1 MKTVIALS
9 CLIFILTACNSATP
23 TSTATAVL
31 SPVPVKQPSAIFTKA
46 PLEPP
51 VQHPRPTSTPRPT
64 ATPLPVTS
72 LAEKGNLFVWDNQA
86 KRYEIF
92 DLSTGNLS
100 RVIRWKP
107 ECEWELLPHATVTV
121 CENQSGQQYLL
132 DVLKGS
138 TQNLPIWNARLIG
151 WDPNGRFLVF
161 TQGTADSL
169 DIFSYDIPANVT
181 RTLALDIDRQEQ
193 NQWLTQPVLSA
204 DGQKLIVVRGISD
217 QPNTSVFEIAKIG
230 AQFRQIGLSE
240 PPATWDVAWSPVA
253 NQFVYGATDIEQ
265 EIGPSP
271 NYLFLV
277 NIQNGEIRE
286 LAKSPQPVFF
296 WFWSL
301 EWSPTGK
308 QIAVGLW
315 DLAFKTESQACV
327 INLDNTNPVCHSAQ
341 RSINGKFL
349 AWSPTGE
356 HIAFVDTAANLIA
369 SDPTGT
375 NAVKL
380 LENVPEDFLLVWR

>member
-1 MKTVIALS
+1 MKTAIVLGYLLFVLA
-9 CLIFILTACNSATP
+9 ACNSTAPTP
-23 TSTATAVL
+23 TVTAVP
-31 SPVPVKQPSAIFTKA
+31 SSTSTQQPSATFTKA
-46 PLEPP
+46 LPEAT
-51 VQHPRPTSTPRPT
+51 VQQPRPTSTPKPT

-72 LAEKGNLFVWDNQA
+72 LVEKGILFVWDNQA
-86 KRYEIF
+86 KQYEMF
-92 DLSTGNLS
+92 DLNTGNLS
-100 RVIRWKP
+100 RVIRWTP
-107 ECEWELLPHATVTV
+107 GCEWEMLPHATVTV
-121 CENQSGQQYLL
+121 CENRSGQQYLL

-151 WDPNGRFLVF
+151 WEPKGRFLAF

-169 DIFSYDIPANVT
+169 DILSYDITANVT

-193 NQWLTQPVLSA
+193 NRWLTQPVLSA
-204 DGQKLIVVRGISD
+204 DGEKLIVVRGISN

-240 PPATWDVAWSPVA
+240 LPATWDVAWSPVA

-277 NIQNGEIRE
+277 SIQNGEIRE
-286 LAKSPQPVFF
+286 LAESPQPVFF
-296 WFWSL
+296 WSWSL

-315 DLAFKTESQACV
+315 DLAFKSESLACV
-327 INLDNTNPVCHSAQ
+327 IDLDTVRQVCRPAL

-349 AWSPTGE
+349 AWSPTGK
-356 HIAFVDTAANLIA
+356 HIAFVDTAANLVV
-369 SDPTGT
+369 SNPNGT
-375 NAVKL
+375 EAVTLVK
-380 LENVPEDFLLVWR
+380 NVPEDFLLVWR